1 MKFKLFLLLLFSTAL
16 FAQKATVSI
25 DTTKNKIGAEF
36 KLTIKTVVDTSS
48 KVVFPTTKNFGLL
61 EVIRSYAIDTI
72 KNNDKYELIK
82 KYGLTQ
88 FDTGRFTIPKI
99 PILINKKPFFTDSI
113 AVEVSNVVVDTLKQK
128 MFDIKPIAEASS
140 SKSWIWKLLLVLLL
154 LAGIAAFVYWWLKIR
169 QKKKIEEEIYKT
181 PIEKA
186 TSLLNTLEKKELW
199 QKGEIKA
206 YYSELTDIA
215 RNYIEEAIEIPAMEC
230 TTAELIEAIRKASQK
245 KKMALSQ
252 ETIEN
257 LEQVLRQADLVK
269 FAKSKP
275 LDFEIT
281 EDRKKIEKSIII
293 LDKSIPVI
301 EENQD
306 ELLLNELQRQEQIK
320 KQLQKKRKSRILT
333 AFGFVLGAIIGL
345 FIFFVITKGFD
356 FVKDTVLGNQSK
368 ELLEGEW
375 IYSEYGNPSVAIETP
390 KVLKR
395 VDLTSSLPKEGLA
408 VIKDM
413 QSFAYGSL
421 ISDFYLMVSTVSFK
435 QDPSASEPAKQTEVD
450 LSNALEGSLKM
461 IELQGGQNMIVK
473 QEEFDTKQGIKGIK
487 GYGTFSRINSI
498 TKTSSKVYYEILLFS
513 QNGGLQQIIM
523 LHQEGDQYANQ
534 ISERVL
540 NSVELKVANE

>member
-1 MKFKLFLLLLFSTAL
+1 MKFKYYILLLFSTAL

-48 KVVFPTTKNFGLL
+48 KVVFPTTKSFGLL

-99 PILINKKPFFTDSI
+99 PILINKKLFFTDSI

-154 LAGIAAFVYWWLKIR
+154 IAGIGAFVYWWLKIR

-333 AFGFVLGAIIGL
+333 AVGFVLAAIIGL

-473 QEEFDTKQGIKGIK
+473 QEEFDTKQGVKGIK

-534 ISERVL
+534 ISKRVL

>member
-1 MKFKLFLLLLFSTAL
+1 MKFKYYILLLFSTAL

-88 FDTGRFTIPKI
+88 FDTGRYTIPRI
-99 PILINKKPFFTDSI
+99 PILINKKPFFTNSI

>member
-1 MKFKLFLLLLFSTAL
+1 MKFKYYILLLFSTAL

-88 FDTGRFTIPKI
+88 FDTGRYTIPRI
-99 PILINKKPFFTDSI
+99 PILINKKPFFTNSI

-186 TSLLNTLEKKELW
+186 TSLLNTLEKKGLW